1 MKTTIEKAAG
11 RVVIP
16 KALRDRVGLLAGQVE
31 VVAEGAS
38 LRIEPVAG
46 SGLVKEDR
54 WLVVPATGAEVTDDD
69 VRELR
74 LADQR

>member
-1 MKTTIEKAAG
+1 MKTTIDKAG

-16 KALRDRVGLLAGQVE
+16 KVLRDRVGLLPGQVE
-31 VVAEGAS
+31 VVQDGAS
-38 LRIEPVAG
+38 LRIEPVTG
-46 SGLVKEDR
+46 SGLSKEDR
-54 WLVVPATGAEVTDDD
+54 WLVIPATGAELTDDD